1 LEAWGLWNAPT
12 PEWLCLKSLVE
23 DANLVFA
30 GVRCYKPPSP
40 ALSALV
46 IEMVY
51 YNLRFALIFDE
62 ERLQ

>member
-1 LEAWGLWNAPT
+1 MLEKLGGRCELGLCRRAM
-12 PEWLCLKSLVE
+12 L
-23 DANLVFA
+23 
-30 GVRCYKPPSP
+30 KPPPP

-62 ERLQ
+62 EPLQ